1 MSKDKQLF
9 DISIHI
15 EMKARMKCDEA
26 LNGDMTFVRSGELT
40 LTLEE
45 HGGTRTLCYR
55 LSSEGD
61 PLDVHISN
69 ENAVPLFSF
78 RAFMLERKD
87 MSELQ
92 QGLRQIILLVVP
104 VIAQMNARLEDG
116 LLRRIYALQSK
127 GEKSLVM
134 PYEFPLTFIGNV
146 GLNGTEVAKTAIR
159 DYFSGALPLA
169 QSEQAP

>member
-1 MSKDKQLF
+1 MRKEAQLF

-15 EMKARMKCDEA
+15 EMKARLKCDAA
-26 LNGDMTFVRSGELT
+26 LNGDILIVRSGELA

-45 HGGTRTLCYR
+45 YGGVRTLHYQ

-61 PLDVHISN
+61 PLDVHISD

-78 RAFMLERKD
+78 RAFILERKD

-92 QGLRQIILLVVP
+92 NGLHQIILLVLP

-116 LLRRIYALQSK
+116 FSRTVYELQNK
-127 GEKSLVM
+127 GEKALEM
-134 PYEFPLTFIGNV
+134 PYEFPLSFTGNV
-146 GLNGTEVAKTAIR
+146 GLNSNESAKTAIR

-169 QSEQAP
+169 QSEQSS